1 MSGLWASFGAE
12 GYRLS
17 GGTGSI
23 GATQIGLKIT
33 VFITMNCLANF
44 AIFPAFAFVLTSIL
58 AFASPNLATAQPLIP
73 AAPELAAKAWLL
85 MDTKTGEVLA
95 EHNADEILP
104 PASLTKMMTA
114 YIASEEVATDR
125 LSEQDLVRVSVNAW
139 EKGGTKSGGSTMFLP
154 PNKDATV
161 IDLLRGV
168 IIQSGNDAAI
178 ALAEHIA
185 GDENA
190 FADIMNQ
197 QAKLLGM
204 RDTNYAN
211 STGLPDPS
219 HMTTA
224 RDLALLATAV
234 IENHPEHYAI
244 YAEKE
249 FEYNGISQPNR
260 NQLLWRDSSIDGLKT
275 GHTEEAGYCLV
286 ASGTRNGMR
295 LVSVVMGTRSMQAR
309 ATESQKLLSWGFRYY
324 MTHRLYGAEDVLATE
339 QVWKGKDDSV
349 ELGVSDEIY
358 LTIPRGAED
367 LLEANLSIESV
378 IKAPLEQGQKVGSLT
393 ISYQGEQIVDTP
405 LVTKTQVE
413 PAGFF
418 SRLWD
423 GLKLF
428 IMKLFGRL

>member
-1 MSGLWASFGAE
+1 MTKNALAAIAKPLILFLVFCFPPLA
-12 GYRLS
+12 
-17 GGTGSI
+17 
-23 GATQIGLKIT
+23 AT
-33 VFITMNCLANF
+33 
-44 AIFPAFAFVLTSIL
+44 
-58 AFASPNLATAQPLIP
+58 QPLIP

-85 MDTKTGEVLA
+85 VDTKTGEVLA
-95 EHNADEILP
+95 EHNADDILP

-114 YIASEEVATDR
+114 YIASEEIANGR
-125 LSEQDLVRVSVNAW
+125 LSEQDMVRVSVNAW

-154 PNKDATV
+154 PNKDASV

-185 GDENA
+185 GDESA
-190 FADIMNQ
+190 FADVMNQ
-197 QAKLLGM
+197 QASLLGM
-204 RDTNYAN
+204 KNTNFVN
-211 STGLPDPS
+211 STGWPDPS

-224 RDLALLATAV
+224 RDMAILATAV
-234 IENHPEHYAI
+234 IEDHPEHYKL

-286 ASGTRNGMR
+286 ASGVRNGMR
-295 LVSVVMGTRSMQAR
+295 LASVVMGTRSSQAR

-324 MTHRLYGAEDVLATE
+324 MTHRLYGNEDVLSTE
-339 QVWKGKDDSV
+339 VVWKGKQDSV
-349 ELGVSDEIY
+349 ELGIADEIY

-378 IKAPLEQGQKVGSLT
+378 LQAPLEQGQQVGSLS
-393 ISYQGEQIVDTP
+393 ISYQGEQIVDAP
-405 LVTKTQVE
+405 LVVKAQVE
-413 PAGFF
+413 SAGFF

-423 GLKLF
+423 GVKLF

>member
-1 MSGLWASFGAE
+1 MNSLAKIAKN
-12 GYRLS
+12 LLLV
-17 GGTGSI
+17 I
-23 GATQIGLKIT
+23 GFAYANMAIG
-33 VFITMNCLANF
+33 
-44 AIFPAFAFVLTSIL
+44 
-58 AFASPNLATAQPLIP
+58 QPLIP

-104 PASLTKMMTA
+104 PASLTKMMTS
-114 YIASEEVATDR
+114 YIASEEVMRGR
-125 LSEQDLVRVSVNAW
+125 LKEDDLVRVSENAW
-139 EKGGTKSGGSTMFLP
+139 IKGGTKSGGSTMFLP

-161 IDLLRGV
+161 IDLIRGV

-185 GDENA
+185 GDESA

-197 QAKLLGM
+197 QAALMGM
-204 RDTNYAN
+204 KNTYFAN

-234 IENHPEHYAI
+234 IEDHPEHYSI

-286 ASGTRNGMR
+286 ASGVRNGMR
-295 LVSVVMGTRSMQAR
+295 LVSVVMGTRSSQSR

-324 MTHRLYGAEDVLATE
+324 MTHKLYDAEDVLATE
-339 QVWKGKDDSV
+339 QVWKGQSDSV

-378 IKAPLEQGQKVGSLT
+378 LKAPLELGQQVGSLS
-393 ISYQGEQIVDTP
+393 ISYQGEQIIDTP
-405 LVTKTQVE
+405 LVVKDQVE
-413 PAGFF
+413 AAGFF

-423 GLKLF
+423 GIKLF

>member
-1 MSGLWASFGAE
+1 MTTNSLAKVAKTLAS
-12 GYRLS
+12 
-17 GGTGSI
+17 
-23 GATQIGLKIT
+23 
-33 VFITMNCLANF
+33 
-44 AIFPAFAFVLTSIL
+44 
-58 AFASPNLATAQPLIP
+58 NLASALFFVGICTSVTAQPIIP

-85 MDTKTGEVLA
+85 MDSKTGVVLA

-114 YIASEEVATDR
+114 YIASEQVANGR
-125 LSEQDLVRVSVNAW
+125 LKEDDLVRVSVNAW

-154 PNKDATV
+154 PNKDASV

-185 GDENA
+185 GDEDT
-190 FADIMNQ
+190 FADVMNQ
-197 QAKLLGM
+197 QAILLGM
-204 RDTNYAN
+204 TNTNFAN
-211 STGLPDPS
+211 STGLPDAE

-234 IENHPEHYAI
+234 IEHHPEHYSI

-286 ASGTRNGMR
+286 ASGKRNSMR

-339 QVWKGKDDSV
+339 QVWKGREDSV
-349 ELGVSDEIY
+349 ELGVFDEIY

-378 IKAPLEQGQKVGSLT
+378 LQAPLEEGQQVGSLS
-393 ISYQGEQIVDTP
+393 INYEGEQMVDKP
-405 LVTKTQVE
+405 LVVKESVE
-413 PAGFF
+413 AAGFF

-423 GLKLF
+423 GIKLF

>member
-1 MSGLWASFGAE
+1 MNSLAKRAKT
-12 GYRLS
+12 LV
-17 GGTGSI
+17 SI
-23 GATQIGLKIT
+23 FA
-33 VFITMNCLANF
+33 LAL
-44 AIFPAFAFVLTSIL
+44 AFVS
-58 AFASPNLATAQPLIP
+58 FCASVVAQPLIP

-85 MDTKTGEVLA
+85 MDSKTGEVLA

-114 YIASEEVATDR
+114 YIASEEVAGGR
-125 LSEQDLVRVSVNAW
+125 LKEDELVRVSVNAW

-185 GDENA
+185 GDEDT
-190 FADIMNQ
+190 FADVMNQ
-197 QAKLLGM
+197 QATLLGM
-204 RDTNYAN
+204 ENTNFSNA
-211 STGLPDPS
+211 TGLPDAS

-234 IENHPEHYAI
+234 IEHHPDHYKI

-295 LVSVVMGTRSMQAR
+295 LVSVVMGTRSTQAR

-324 MTHRLYGAEDVLATE
+324 MTHRLYGSEDVLSTE
-339 QVWKGKDDSV
+339 QVWKGQKDSV

-378 IKAPLEQGQKVGSLT
+378 LQAPLEPGQQVGSLS
-393 ISYQGEQIVDTP
+393 ISYEGEQIIDTP
-405 LVTKTQVE
+405 LVVKEQVE
-413 PAGFF
+413 AAGFF